1 MEDSNLERK
10 GKRRGS
16 RGEWEGG
23 GLASEGEEDPYDER
37 GKGRFSLGPGR
48 GQRGSLGLI
57 SSRMSFANSSHL
69 PPTGVIW
76 RGRASGLTS
85 EQLVMFHNA
94 AKRENR
100 EFFDR
105 MVEQFEEFLED
116 VETSPVSVDTVGF
129 IEEYRALEQLGFEA
143 YFEGLSDIEDDPA
156 EGIITPERA
165 FNRGLSFSDSS
176 LRDSLFLA
184 ERQRWT
190 NAIDVPPCF
199 AKRNSLADSVDRRGM
214 FGATE
219 EIGGQFCYRDNHFGN
234 FGSRVEDS
242 CPREI
247 VPPPSKVFSTD
258 FNSFKLPDSQDLGAL
273 GSIVD
278 LAKKNLFEKKI
289 ENKSSAHKKPVN
301 QDFLVEQNQISSID
315 FIASQDFKNKE
326 IKTSRFEDDD
336 YENRNRDLV
345 CLKRID
351 IDKDIYREPI
361 QELNRDSEEIA
372 DNEEKEEVLSTREE
386 PSLRAKEEISTKKD
400 AFEEK
405 MANFSGKNER
415 VEELKRHLSFNKLL
429 LTKLSAENFSKIAKR
444 MHHYV
449 ELALPT
455 NLNVHMQNP
464 FEIGNEAP
472 ENLLPPPPIVYDF
485 KPLQKLKTQPETS
498 HPLDKV
504 RLEAPVIDYSNV
516 NLKEKWIPQSS
527 LKTNTE
533 SPSQASELKESEGNF
548 DPLDPPPIRYIE
560 GVAFFEPEKIET
572 DPKTLDQQAKD
583 LPPIENEISVST
595 KVNLNSSQ
603 NGEAQTFVPK
613 DTVKK
618 DEPIRYSML
627 AEQNLVNLVTS
638 STFSMLSSN
647 LDQSLQENEA
657 DVKLRKLS
665 KFVTPDKMRLSRIA
679 FLNYEDEY
687 KIKTMKK
694 MNEILAKTGTRKS
707 DCAALLRREMSMMV
721 SQDFLSR
728 VMKFGDRELN
738 LVLFLQGLIRQKNQS
753 FAKEKLSK
761 PLSGS

>member
-10 GKRRGS
+10 ERRRGS

-23 GLASEGEEDPYDER
+23 GPISEEEEDPYGER

-48 GQRGSLGLI
+48 IQRGSLGLI

-69 PPTGVIW
+69 QPTGVIW
-76 RGRASGLTS
+76 RGRASALTS
-85 EQLVMFHNA
+85 EQLVVFHNS

-116 VETSPVSVDTVGF
+116 VETSPVSVDTIGF

-156 EGIITPERA
+156 EGAITPERA

-176 LRDSLFLA
+176 LRDSLFIA
-184 ERQRWT
+184 ERRRWT
-190 NAIDVPPCF
+190 NTVDVPPCF
-199 AKRNSLADSVDRRGM
+199 AIRNSLAESADRPIV
-214 FGATE
+214 FGARE
-219 EIGGQFCYRDNHFGN
+219 EIGGRLSYRDNHFGN
-234 FGSRVEDS
+234 FGSRIEDS

-247 VPPPSKVFSTD
+247 VPPPSKVFSTE
-258 FNSFKLPDSQDLGAL
+258 FNSFKLPVSQDLGAL

-289 ENKSSAHKKPVN
+289 ENQSSAHKKPVS
-301 QDFLVEQNQISSID
+301 QDFLVERDQISSID
-315 FIASQDFKNKE
+315 IIASREFKNKE
-326 IKTSRFEDDD
+326 IKTSNFENAHN
-336 YENRNRDLV
+336 ENKSRDPF

-351 IDKDIYREPI
+351 IDKDIYREPLN
-361 QELNRDSEEIA
+361 ELNRDSEEVA

-405 MANFSGKNER
+405 ITKSSDKNER
-415 VEELKRHLSFNKLL
+415 VEELRRHLSFNRLL
-429 LTKLSAENFSKIAKR
+429 LTKLSSNNFFKIAKR

-464 FEIGNEAP
+464 FEIGNETA
-472 ENLLPPPPIVYDF
+472 ENLLLPPPIVYDF
-485 KPLQKLKTQPETS
+485 KPVQKLKTQPETS
-498 HPLDKV
+498 HPLNEI

-516 NLKEKWIPQSS
+516 NLKEKWISKSS
-527 LKTNTE
+527 EKTSTD
-533 SPSQASELKESEGNF
+533 SPSQASKLKETERNF
-548 DPLDPPPIRYIE
+548 EPLDPPPIRYIE
-560 GVAFFEPEKIET
+560 GVPFFEPEKADT
-572 DPKTLDQQAKD
+572 NLKTLDHQAKD
-583 LPPIENEISVST
+583 LPPIENVISVST
-595 KVNLNSSQ
+595 KVNLHSSQ
-603 NGEAQTFVPK
+603 NGETQTFVPK
-613 DTVKK
+613 DTVTK
-618 DEPIRYSML
+618 DAPLRYSKL
-627 AEQNLVNLVTS
+627 AEQNLMNLVTS
-638 STFSMLSSN
+638 STFSLLSSN

-657 DVKLRKLS
+657 DAKLRKLS
-665 KFVTPDKMRLSRIA
+665 KFVTPDKMRLSKIA

-694 MNEILAKTGTRKS
+694 MNEIFAKSGTRKS
-707 DCAALLRREMSMMV
+707 ECAALLRREMNMMV

-728 VMKFGDRELN
+728 VMKFGDKELN
-738 LVLFLQGLIRQKNQS
+738 LVLFLQGMVRQKNQS
-753 FAKEKLSK
+753 LAKEKLSK
-761 PLSGS
+761 VLTGS